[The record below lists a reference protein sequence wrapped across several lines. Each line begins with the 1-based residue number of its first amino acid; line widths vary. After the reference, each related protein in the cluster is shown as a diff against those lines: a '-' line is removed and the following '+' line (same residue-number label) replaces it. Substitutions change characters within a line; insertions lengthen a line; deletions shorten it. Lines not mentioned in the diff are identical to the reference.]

1 MKRNDTFGIA
11 VLIILLIIL
20 PTGIGYVTTSIFRLS
35 VWFGIITGLVSSTV
49 ILLSLILLLGATV
62 RFPDHLPG
70 PENDS
75 EGNNKSPTCFA

>member
-1 MKRNDTFGIA
+1 LKRNDTFGIA

-20 PTGIGYVTTSIFRLS
+20 PMSIGYVSASIFRLS
-35 VWFGIITGLVSSTV
+35 VWFGITTGLMSSIV
-49 ILLSLILLLGATV
+49 ILLSLVLLLGATV

-75 EGNNKSPTCFA
+75 EGNNKSPTYFA